1 MGNVNQS
8 LDATMEIDGAMVSA
22 LVDYE
27 SGMTLGTR
35 GDAFNVEL
43 AASGN
48 TQVVL
53 AKMKVMNSLGLDVE
67 IEDIL
72 ITLSDQYH
80 LIRPLTKEANLFLYL
95 AIDRK
100 KGNLG
105 MARHKLSSI
114 EQDLTL

>member
-1 MGNVNQS
+1 VPSLPRITIYAQLRIGN
-8 LDATMEIDGAMVSA
+8 D
-22 LVDYE
+22 
-27 SGMTLGTR
+27 
-35 GDAFNVEL
+35 VEV

-48 TQVVL
+48 TGVVV
-53 AKMKVMNSLGLDVE
+53 AKMKVMQQLGLKSE

-80 LIRPLTKEANLFLYL
+80 LIRPLKVVPNLFLYL

-105 MARHKLSSI
+105 MARHQLTVI
-114 EQDLTL
+114 EKDLVV